1 MAREN
6 HVRLR
11 GVLPADPIIRESN
24 DGKDAYAVFNVF
36 VSRPNRV
43 VGDKQGGIKKV
54 NILVSS
60 RNPGIVRV
68 AKTLKKFDAVDING
82 VLTTKLIKKSSFCT
96 YCGHKNMTMG
106 TMVYVTPNYI
116 EYISKVEDIKDALRY
131 ISDRAEISN
140 TLRVIGEVMT
150 EPKILHKTTGT
161 PVDFTQYKLKLRRK
175 MKIKEDDPKIGSDFP
190 WVKSYGENAIL
201 DRFRLNKGSTVYID
215 GCVQTRYIKRHIICG
230 QKRDHNGQYMTTSTG
245 EPIIEVDPNTNKELG
260 CGTVYDWNDQVLEIV
275 PFAVEYLTDYID
287 KNDNKE
293 IIEQRLDML
302 RGVATDMGNLQQ
314 LDDNVTEEELQAGL
328 DRFDQGDVEFD
339 GDDSDFS

>member
-43 VGDKQGGIKKV
+43 VVDKQGGIKKV

-190 WVKSYGENAIL
+190 WVKSYGENAFPLWWIQHCHSYGSGCNRSSGSVPGL
-201 DRFRLNKGSTVYID
+201 GISTCRRFSQKKKNWGWALIFWNNHADPHYKNA
-215 GCVQTRYIKRHIICG
+215 KR
-230 QKRDHNGQYMTTSTG
+230 TTKS
-245 EPIIEVDPNTNKELG
+245 
-260 CGTVYDWNDQVLEIV
+260 
-275 PFAVEYLTDYID
+275 
-287 KNDNKE
+287 
-293 IIEQRLDML
+293 
-302 RGVATDMGNLQQ
+302 RGI
-314 LDDNVTEEELQAGL
+314 
-328 DRFDQGDVEFD
+328 
-339 GDDSDFS
+339 